1 VYWTWRSESSLPE
14 MEQQRSSGEY
24 DTLWAKSAGSGGTDA
39 NLINH
44 LMLEKKK
51 VSRKT
56 RDTAVAKVDSKVK
69 NSIIV
74 DAGQVAQSV
83 LYALQE
89 FAGFSP
95 ISSIDG

>member
-1 VYWTWRSESSLPE
+1 
-14 MEQQRSSGEY
+14 
-24 DTLWAKSAGSGGTDA
+24 
-39 NLINH
+39 
-44 LMLEKKK
+44 MLEKKK

-89 FAGFSP
+89 FAGLSP